1 MELKLKL
8 NNGITEISSMID
20 GRNVAE
26 LTVQIPELLNEMTR
40 HLQASL
46 PPEQRGVIYERETS
60 QEIALVCPEPGS
72 VDATPDGEREG
83 SLEHVAGV
91 RASQDLDR

>member
-40 HLQASL
+40 HLQTSL

-60 QEIALVCPEPGS
+60 QETPLVRQGS
-72 VDATPDGEREG
+72 GSPDAGASGE
-83 SLEHVAGV
+83 
-91 RASQDLDR
+91 